1 MGNELNE
8 SKLLKNNTSPTVLQQ
23 FSIQFSIETEGFKY
37 HSQQFSTV
45 LPYFKFKKVY
55 LNSFKLKIGEN
66 CGELLGMVLK
76 AFTFNGELCGELL
89 ENCWRSVI
97 FFSNL
102 DSFSSFPTF
111 NQSHNQLN
119 QSKHSDKL
127 QDDVYSSITC
137 KSSFS
142 KTELNR
148 QNKNGNHFP
157 NTYAMTDIMENNF
170 AEDRLPC

>member
-1 MGNELNE
+1 M
-8 SKLLKNNTSPTVLQQ
+8 
-23 FSIQFSIETEGFKY
+23 
-37 HSQQFSTV
+37 
-45 LPYFKFKKVY
+45 
-55 LNSFKLKIGEN
+55 
-66 CGELLGMVLK
+66 
-76 AFTFNGELCGELL
+76 
-89 ENCWRSVI
+89 ENCWRTVGEVL

-102 DSFSSFPTF
+102 DSFSSFPTL
-111 NQSHNQLN
+111 NQSYNQLN

-127 QDDVYSSITC
+127 QDDVYSNITC